1 MKEISKNRIMQ
12 YAFFTAIAATVYF
25 LESMVVR
32 ALPFPFLRIGLANV
46 IIVYL
51 LMRREFIFA
60 FTVNIM
66 KTVIGGL
73 ISFTLMSPATLL
85 SVSGGIASLLVMWL
99 LLVSRLR
106 FSILGISIAGAVVH
120 NIVQVL
126 MVRWLI
132 IPRESILLLMPVLM
146 LIGIVTGFVTGAIA
160 YELYQKLEGNTEC
173 ESNQNRIS
181 VQNIEN

>member
-1 MKEISKNRIMQ
+1 MREISKNRIMQ

-25 LESMVVR
+25 LESMAVR

-51 LMRREFIFA
+51 LMRREFVFA

-85 SVSGGIASLLVMWL
+85 SISGGIASLLVMWL
-99 LLVSRLR
+99 LLVSHIR

-126 MVRWLI
+126 IVRWLI
-132 IPRESILLLMPVLM
+132 IPRDSVLYLLPILMVL
-146 LIGIVTGFVTGAIA
+146 GIVMGFITGVIA
-160 YELYQKLEGNTEC
+160 YELYQKLEGNQEC
-173 ESNQNRIS
+173 ESKPA
-181 VQNIEN
+181 